1 MSHVPKVKV
10 EKSGDRLTVLIRQ
23 KYHPR
28 GIEKVAFRWRIAGVF
43 SLRELVKEEKDFERN
58 TMATF

>member
-1 MSHVPKVKV
+1 MSLVPKVKI

-28 GIEKVAFRWRIAGVF
+28 GIKKPAFRWRIADVF
-43 SLRELVKEEKDFERN
+43 SLKELAKGERKF
-58 TMATF
+58 AK